1 MERETTKILETT
13 MQDMIYRYEK
23 SIVAFFGGKRKVLS
37 TSVYNGGYHEDFT
50 SVFNH
55 DCTVGPGM
63 PCAMLAPTYEG
74 HMRIVAEKIGLDPA
88 KTSGIG
94 TAADMKN
101 AAVVSAKYEELSVA
115 AVVTGGIER
124 NAGRVGDPA
133 SYYKPEKIEMRPG
146 TINIMLFID
155 CNMPAGT
162 LARAL
167 VTCTEAKSAAIQ
179 ELLEGSCYST
189 GIATGSGTDQTIIVA
204 NTDSKLYLD
213 DAGKH
218 AKLGEL
224 IGTVVKQ
231 AVKEAL
237 DKQTN
242 LNPATQH
249 NALRRLKR
257 FGVTADNI
265 WEQYKALAKKP
276 LLKPQFLEQLQE
288 LVCDRK
294 VVTITSLYVHLL
306 DQFSWG
312 LLDAEET
319 STGCLVMLRLLAS
332 YLHLPEPNLTE
343 TFTWQVA
350 IAAFTKL
357 FTEALASK
365 AESR

>member
-1 MERETTKILETT
+1 MKKVLSPSLAASVRFSVLLFITVVITKILPLYSI
-13 MQDMIYRYEK
+13 MIAQWDQACLVPCWRQLMK
-23 SIVAFFGGKRKVLS
+23 AICVLW
-37 TSVYNGGYHEDFT
+37 
-50 SVFNH
+50 
-55 DCTVGPGM
+55 
-63 PCAMLAPTYEG
+63 L
-74 HMRIVAEKIGLDPA
+74 EKIGLDPA
-88 KTSGIG
+88 RTSGIG

-249 NALRRLKR
+249 NALSRLKR

-265 WEQYKALAKKP
+265 WEQYKASGQKTFA
-276 LLKPQFLEQLQE
+276 ET
-288 LVCDRK
+288 
-294 VVTITSLYVHLL
+294 TIFGTVART
-306 DQFSWG
+306 G
-312 LLDAEET
+312 L
-319 STGCLVMLRLLAS
+319 
-332 YLHLPEPNLTE
+332 
-343 TFTWQVA
+343 
-350 IAAFTKL
+350 
-357 FTEALASK
+357 
-365 AESR
+365 

>member
-1 MERETTKILETT
+1 MEHETIKILETA
-13 MQDMIYRYEK
+13 MQDKVYRYEK
-23 SIVAFFGGKRKVLS
+23 RIVAFFGGKRKVLS

-74 HMRIVAEKIGLDPA
+74 HMRIVAKKIGLDPVR
-88 KTSGIG
+88 TSGIG

-101 AAVVSAKYEELSVA
+101 AAVVSAKYEELTVA

-133 SYYKPEKIEMRPG
+133 SYYKPEKIEFHPG
-146 TINIMLFID
+146 TINIMLFLD

-204 NTDSKLYLD
+204 NAESKLYLD

-224 IGTVVKQ
+224 IGIVVKQ
-231 AVKEAL
+231 AVKDAL
-237 DKQTN
+237 DKQTG

-257 FGVTADNI
+257 FGVTADSI
-265 WEQYKALAKKP
+265 WEQYNGLATKP

-288 LVCDRK
+288 LACNHK

-306 DQFSWG
+306 DQFGWG
-312 LLDAEET
+312 LLELEET
-319 STGCLVMLRLLAS
+319 KAGCLVMLKLLAS
-332 YLHLPEPNLTE
+332 YLHLPEPNLPE
-343 TFTWQVA
+343 AFTWQVA
-350 IAAFTKL
+350 ISVLTKML
-357 FTEALASK
+357 TESLAGKS
-365 AESR
+365 E

>member
-1 MERETTKILETT
+1 
-13 MQDMIYRYEK
+13 
-23 SIVAFFGGKRKVLS
+23 
-37 TSVYNGGYHEDFT
+37 
-50 SVFNH
+50 
-55 DCTVGPGM
+55 
-63 PCAMLAPTYEG
+63 MLAPTYEG
-74 HMRIVAEKIGLDPA
+74 HMRIVAKKIGLDPVR
-88 KTSGIG
+88 TSGIG

-101 AAVVSAKYEELSVA
+101 AAVVSAKYEELTVA

-133 SYYKPEKIEMRPG
+133 SYYKPEKIEFHPG
-146 TINIMLFID
+146 TINIMLFLD

-204 NTDSKLYLD
+204 NAESKLYLD

-224 IGTVVKQ
+224 IGIVVKQ
-231 AVKEAL
+231 AVKDAL
-237 DKQTN
+237 DKQTG

-257 FGVTADNI
+257 FGVTADSI
-265 WEQYKALAKKP
+265 WEQYNGLATKP

-288 LVCDRK
+288 LACNHK

-306 DQFSWG
+306 DQFGWG
-312 LLDAEET
+312 LLELEET
-319 STGCLVMLRLLAS
+319 KAGCLVMLKLLAS
-332 YLHLPEPNLTE
+332 YLHLPEPNLPE
-343 TFTWQVA
+343 AFTWQVA
-350 IAAFTKL
+350 ISVLTKML
-357 FTEALASK
+357 TESLAGKS
-365 AESR
+365 E